1 MEVLFDYA
9 SCCIVIASIII
20 ADLGHRNGWLMM
32 VSDGDRELYS
42 QWLFQPEN
50 KSAIVAAAEVE

>member
-1 MEVLFDYA
+1 
-9 SCCIVIASIII
+9 VIASIII